1 MLLKSKKYNS
11 KIIVSKQVFTYLVIK
26 LIDMRYFSMLNNMNP
41 MPLKT
46 NDVLRSSFFVL
57 VFILMQSSTKELQAQ
72 TFPYT
77 SGNVPDCMTSDSLKL
92 STGVNW
98 VINAC
103 YGANDSDQ
111 YWQIASGPGIQDTVC
126 ATVWA
131 YWQPAGGWVGL
142 NCPDGISRA
151 ISNVCGGDLSQN
163 TAFPIC
169 PSNNPYI
176 FIRRFFVNS
185 TTPILANLSL
195 GLDVDDGINEIKING
210 NTLPNSSVDCFPDNT
225 SSPCDGWEV
234 NMSWL
239 NIILQPGENT
249 LAILVENRNI
259 NIFQNLYTTMG
270 LNVDATL
277 RAVAANNV
285 FVKNEYFM
293 PNSSCYSLS
302 STLYPPIPTY
312 TQNCVTLP
320 SNTGQITV
328 TNYSQSFQYAVSPTV
343 TMNGPNFN
351 ATAGTVYT
359 ISASNALSCS
369 ATATATLVVSP
380 ALNVS
385 LSNNFLCLPS
395 TPPYLLQPISVTGG
409 TAPYSYSVSPNVLLI
424 AGNLL
429 VVTAVGT
436 YTLTATDVNNC
447 VSTTTLQVGNE
458 FDLSLSMLAPCVGK
472 TLTAQVT
479 PALPNI
485 TYSLNG
491 GTPQAGNTF
500 TINAAGVYTV
510 TATDPW
516 GCTSMSTIQVFDNPQ
531 LQVVSDSVPCYP
543 TFTVLNNSGAALVQS
558 WWINPF
564 NLSVSLVSV
573 PPLLPTQFSPDP
585 QFPIPPPFNYTVTAV
600 DVNGC
605 SATATQYYEA
615 NPFCCNITSMNA
627 PNSYLFSTAP
637 AYNNATTNDLLTAFG
652 NPPGNIITTSD
663 YIVIDNPNF
672 VVDQDITFLNC
683 PNLLFAPNTQL
694 RLAPNTTLTIDG
706 STLKANCEFM
716 WKGIAAYNPDC
727 QVIIKNST
735 LKDMEE
741 GVFMKA
747 GAKLDCQG
755 STFLRN
761 LFSIQFIQTP
771 LGYNN
776 LSGSCIVW
784 NNYFGSNG
792 ANLFFPHNNITKG
805 ECGIHINESR
815 EVEIGE
821 LFSNNQVQFT
831 NKFEN
836 LYCGILITSGSML
849 NTETYNLYNNEFVN
863 IKSDPATIQW
873 KMANYVST
881 SHGAG
886 IFVKPIYSSPTTS
899 NHILNVK
906 GQGDF
911 MAFVDCDKAI
921 AGSRVSGNIE
931 YQIAN
936 NCLMGFMFA
945 DDDVQK
951 YDIHHNSIGPSMVG
965 MQFIGNV
972 GGGQVYNNSIGTLS
986 QMANPNIYPIGINVN
1001 YNTNSHSAFF
1011 KLVENQIQFLADAG
1025 AGFNLLNTGS
1035 GTELLK
1041 NTVFLGAPNPVN
1053 VTGPTIVS
1061 AGISANNC
1069 KGTAFRGNHLNGT
1082 MALLG
1087 QTPNALDGMELIKS
1101 PSCILECNHFNQTR
1115 IGLRIQGNCGT
1126 GALDVKGNTF
1136 FMHGRGMWFD
1146 DILTDLGGLGIIG
1159 SPLNDNYNT
1168 FSNSALFGGG
1178 YGIWR
1183 ESSLNFSGLIFT
1195 NQFLQL
1201 FSDALTTNAIYD
1213 VLPNSPNCTTHYCQ
1227 PALALMAMQNNIAS
1241 GMSVPEALAIVYNSN
1256 SMQSEIEEVSQWMR
1270 EQELV
1275 AQLELDS
1282 SLLQSNIDLQNF
1294 YVQQMFTS
1302 TKELRDVENNFIQLK
1317 DSLLSTDSIAW
1328 NTLLLSTDS
1337 INNSISSSKDN
1348 VKLMSIVNRFT
1359 IKWLA
1364 SGISS
1369 FNQTERDSI
1378 KYIAD
1383 LCPFVGGLAVYRA
1396 RMLYNNI
1403 EPMAW
1408 ADRVIC
1414 NALFSNKNE
1423 GNEDDSRIDESLL
1436 ALIDHE
1442 GLKLYPNPASTIL
1455 TLEYNLQLFEKGELV
1470 FYDLLGREYLRVTL
1484 SSYSNKVSF
1493 PIDTL
1498 PKGLYLCKYFVDGIG
1513 LQVKKIIVE

>member
-1 MLLKSKKYNS
+1 
-11 KIIVSKQVFTYLVIK
+11 
-26 LIDMRYFSMLNNMNP
+26 
-41 MPLKT
+41 
-46 NDVLRSSFFVL
+46 
-57 VFILMQSSTKELQAQ
+57 MQSSTKELQAQ

-151 ISNVCGGDLSQN
+151 ISNVGGGDLSQN

-225 SSPCDGWEV
+225 SSSCDGWKV

-239 NIILQPGENT
+239 NIILQPGENR

-259 NIFQNLYTTMG
+259 NIFQNLNTTMG

-359 ISASNALSCS
+359 ISASNALRCS

-385 LSNNFLCLPS
+385 LSNNFLCLPT
-395 TPPYLLQPISVTGG
+395 TPPYLLQPINVTGG

-485 TYSLNG
+485 TYALNG

-516 GCTSMSTIQVFDNPQ
+516 GCTSVSTIEIYDNPQ
-531 LQVVSDSVPCYP
+531 LQVVSDGVPCYP

-652 NPPGNIITTSD
+652 NPPGNIISTGD

-672 VVDQDITFLNC
+672 VVDQDITFFNC
-683 PNLLFAPNTQL
+683 PNLLFTHNTQL

-727 QVIIKNST
+727 QVIINNSI
-735 LKDMEE
+735 LEDMEE

-747 GAKLDCQG
+747 GAKLNCQG

-761 LFSIQFIQTP
+761 LFGIQFIQTP

-792 ANLFFPHNNITKG
+792 ANLFSPHNNITKG

-873 KMANYVST
+873 KMANYVNT

-886 IFVKPIYSSPTTS
+886 IYVKPIYTSPTTS

-921 AGSRVSGNIE
+921 AGSRVSANIE

-951 YDIHHNSIGPSMVG
+951 YDIHHNGIGPSMVG

-972 GGGQVYNNSIGTLS
+972 GGGQVYNNSIGTWS

-1001 YNTNSHSAFF
+1001 FNANSHSALF
-1011 KLVENQIQFLADAG
+1011 KLEENLIQFLADAG

-1082 MALLG
+1082 TWLLG

-1115 IGLRIQGNCGT
+1115 IGLRVIGNCGT
-1126 GALDVKGNTF
+1126 GAYDVKGNTF

-1146 DILTDLGGLGIIG
+1146 DFVVQGVVVEEGGLGVIG
-1159 SPLNDNYNT
+1159 SPIYDNYNT
-1168 FSNSALFGGG
+1168 FSNSALSGSGW
-1178 YGIWR
+1178 GIWR
-1183 ESSLNFSGLIFT
+1183 SGTTPFLGTIFT
-1195 NQFLQL
+1195 TQFSQL
-1201 FSDALTTNAIYD
+1201 FSGAFNSSADYN
-1213 VLPNSPNCTTHYCQ
+1213 VQPNNGADLLECQ
-1227 PALALMAMQNNIAS
+1227 PPFSLMAIQNNIAE
-1241 GMSVPEALAIVYNSN
+1241 GMSIADALAIVYDSTSSN
-1256 SMQSEIEEVSQWMR
+1256 TNFEDVSKWMR
-1270 EQELV
+1270 EQGLV
-1275 AQLELDS
+1275 EQLEHDS
-1282 SLLQSNIDLQNF
+1282 VMLQTNIDLQNF
-1294 YVQQMFTS
+1294 YAQQMQTT
-1302 TKELRDVENNFIQLK
+1302 TKELRLVEQNLLHLN
-1317 DSLLSTDSIAW
+1317 DSLLSTDSVAW
-1328 NTLLLSTDS
+1328 YTLLANTDS
-1337 INNSISSSKDN
+1337 INNTITNSIEVVQN
-1348 VKLMSIVNRFT
+1348 MAMTNRYY

-1364 SGISS
+1364 GGIDNLSQS
-1369 FNQTERDSI
+1369 EKDSV

-1408 ADRVIC
+1408 SDRAIC
-1414 NALFSNKNE
+1414 NALNLNKNGE
-1423 GNEDDSRIDESLL
+1423 EDDGELIDQSLL
-1436 ALIDHE
+1436 ELASQDDI
-1442 GLKLYPNPASTIL
+1442 KVFPNPASTQLNI
-1455 TLEYNLQLFEKGELV
+1455 EYNLAETEKAQFLLFDIIGKELLQLH
-1470 FYDLLGREYLRVTL
+1470 LRPNVH
-1484 SSYSNKVSF
+1484 KVSF
-1493 PIDTL
+1493 SMNNQKPGIYI
-1498 PKGLYLCKYFVDGIG
+1498 GKYIVNGV
-1513 LQVKKIIVE
+1513 VKSTHKIIKN